1 VPADAAAPTPLRRD
15 ARENRERI
23 LAAARECFAAEG
35 VDVPVEEIAHRAG
48 VGMGTLYRRF
58 PTKDDLIDAVLAEA
72 LDAYTRTAQRFLA
85 EDDPWAGFC
94 GFLERAL
101 ELHAENL
108 ALKDVLASG
117 DHGAEG
123 VEMARERLRPI
134 VARLIS
140 RAQEAGALR
149 ADFSPRDMPIVF
161 WTAGRVI
168 EATAGVAPELWR
180 RYLALLLDGLRADCA
195 TPLPHRA
202 LTAPQLARLRAGRRR

>member
-1 VPADAAAPTPLRRD
+1 MPTDTASPASLRRD

-23 LAAARECFAAEG
+23 LAAARVCFASRG

-58 PTKDDLIDAVLAEA
+58 PTKEDLIDAVLTDA
-72 LDAYTRTAQRFLA
+72 LDAYTRTAERCLA
-85 EDDPWAGFC
+85 VDDPWAGFC

-101 ELHAENL
+101 ELHAENV

-117 DHGAEG
+117 DHGAAG
-123 VEMARERLRPI
+123 VEAARRRLRPLLARL
-134 VARLIS
+134 VAR
-140 RAQEAGALR
+140 AQDAGALR
-149 ADFSPRDMPIVF
+149 SDFSPRDMPIVF

-180 RYLALLLDGLRADCA
+180 RYLGLLLDGLGAEGA
-195 TPLPHRA
+195 TPLPRRPLSA
-202 LTAPQLARLRAGRRR
+202 AQLAQLHAGRRR